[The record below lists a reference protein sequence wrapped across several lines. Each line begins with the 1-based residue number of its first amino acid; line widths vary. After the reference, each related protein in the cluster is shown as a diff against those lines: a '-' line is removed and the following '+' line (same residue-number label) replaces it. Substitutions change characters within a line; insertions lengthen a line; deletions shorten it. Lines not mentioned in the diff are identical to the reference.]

1 MYKLHLIYPQVSP
14 AAHDIFEPTF
24 IERLF
29 VYMKIKDHLRL
40 AFMTDDKTEEEQ
52 LRDMALRLSLE
63 YHLVTPLTS
72 FIIVQQE
79 KTQRMQE
86 DGVMRMSPNMV
97 SSTFLSGGSP
107 GFETRLASFICLCT
121 ILMYHI
127 NI

>member
-1 MYKLHLIYPQVSP
+1 
-14 AAHDIFEPTF
+14 
-24 IERLF
+24 
-29 VYMKIKDHLRL
+29 MKIKDHLRL